1 MKKFANISGILIAFV
16 LLGWVTENLEEFKW
30 IKTRMQM
37 PTIPV
42 KMIGR
47 AKTGK
52 ILKRLGLLHVVPND
66 YQYYRIPSKKDK
78 NPAHK
83 IFKQKRSVGI
93 QLYSID
99 KNLIGPDRTPSSAV
113 IPMNE
118 IASGLPILSLVLD
131 ENDLYDSE
139 IGIIPNRLKKGRKW
153 ERTAYLSYFEKARLL
168 FSTGVGVR
176 IHGGTSRRWKEPNFR
191 LYFREL
197 HGADQFKPGILFDR
211 SSDPLK
217 CLIIRRIRLAPS
229 ARKIVLYPF
238 AEPIALELAGQI
250 GCVVPKTKII
260 KLFINGK
267 YKGIYSLWERIDT
280 DYLQSH
286 YGHKNFI
293 LARTKR
299 IGVIDPVKHGP
310 KKPYHEFKSWARN
323 LKRPVSM
330 QLVSQRV
337 NLENLCNWIISVMF
351 CETAD
356 AFQGSLIFDLSDPQ
370 AKWFWINWDMQWSF
384 IPISQWR
391 QVLRGDNTDYFTYL
405 FNVKDIRAILFKA
418 LIEDSADFRK
428 YFNVYFEEVMQSRLN
443 SQYIESLLD
452 RYDQLI
458 KSFGVDDS
466 SSIKKIHQFILER
479 DHFLRKKIQQYFNN
493 TEYNKI
499 ASELR

>member
-1 MKKFANISGILIAFV
+1 MKKLANISAILIAFV
-16 LLGWVTENLEEFKW
+16 LLGWITENLEEFKS
-30 IKTRMQM
+30 IKTRMQIR
-37 PTIPV
+37 TIPV
-42 KMIGR
+42 KMIGS
-47 AKTGK
+47 AKTGE

-78 NPAHK
+78 NSAHT

-99 KNLIGPDRTPSSAV
+99 KNLIRQDRTPSSAV

-131 ENDLYDSE
+131 ENDLYDRE
-139 IGIIPNRLKKGRKW
+139 IGLIPNRLKRGRKW
-153 ERTAYLSYFEKARLL
+153 ERTAYLSYFEKTRLL

-176 IHGGTSRRWKEPNFR
+176 IHGGYSRKGVTNFR

-197 HGADQFKPGILFDR
+197 YGAAQFKPGILFDR
-211 SSDPLK
+211 PSDPLK
-217 CLIIRRIRLAPS
+217 CLIVRRIRLDPRDRKVPS
-229 ARKIVLYPF
+229 YPF
-238 AEPIALELAGQI
+238 AEPIALELAAQI
-250 GCVVPKTKII
+250 GCNAPKTKIV
-260 KLFINGK
+260 KFFINGK
-267 YKGIYSLWERIDT
+267 YKGIYCLWERIDT

-299 IGVIDPVKHGP
+299 DRRIDPDPVLLKHGP
-310 KKPYHEFKSWARN
+310 KKPYHEFKSWAYN

-351 CETAD
+351 CETSD
-356 AFQGSLIFDLSDPQ
+356 AFQGSLILDLSDPQ

-384 IPISQWR
+384 IPISQMR
-391 QVLRGDNTDYFTYL
+391 RVFLGRGYQDYFTYL
-405 FNVKDIRAILFKA
+405 FTVKDIRAILFKA
-418 LIEDSADFRK
+418 LIEDSAGFRK
-428 YFNVYFEEVMQSRLN
+428 YFNAHFEEVMQSRLN

-452 RYDQLI
+452 KYDQLI

-466 SSIKKIHQFILER
+466 SSIKKIHQFISKR
-479 DHFLRKKIQQYFNN
+479 DHFLRKKIQQY
-493 TEYNKI
+493 
-499 ASELR
+499 L